1 MTPVQS
7 VLWTILGVALVIAV
21 VTDVLRR
28 LIPDALTYPLI
39 VLGLG

>member
-39 VLGLG
+39 VL